1 MNHAIVEP
9 AQWAQSQFA
18 GARLGD
24 VRRSRRL
31 VRVAAALARAK
42 GGTLA
47 SALKAWGDL
56 KAAYRLVGSPQATR
70 EAIQEPHLAGVRA
83 ALKEGGVY
91 LIIEDTTDID
101 LTHRRELEGVM
112 GWIGD
117 GRGIGFW
124 LHTSLAARIEGYDQQ
139 GRPRVGIVGLLAQQ
153 AWQRTHEPRRKRESR
168 AQRAHR
174 PERESDRWAKVFE
187 HQRAPAE
194 ARWIYVADR
203 ESDIYETFQRCRQA
217 GVRFVIRAKHPRA
230 LQDAPENMFEA
241 AAGAPPV
248 GRYEVSLRAR
258 PGVAARQ
265 AALEVRRAPVT
276 LRAPWRPGGAHAPL
290 ELTVLD
296 VCERTPAPGLKAP
309 IHWRLLTD
317 LPCEDWQA
325 VRRAVGCYERR
336 WLIEEYHKALKSGL
350 GMEQTQLGTPERI
363 LALCGILSVVACRLL
378 ELRCRGQ
385 RQPDEPIDPA
395 AIWPMALAVLRAQY
409 GEPRSG
415 WTWRELLVSIARLGG
430 FLARKSDGLPGWQ
443 TLWRGMQTLL
453 ILEQGFLLG
462 QRKTPKCG

>member
-1 MNHAIVEP
+1 MSHAVVEP

-24 VRRSRRL
+24 ARRSRRL
-31 VRVAAALARAK
+31 VRVATALARAK
-42 GGTLA
+42 SGTLA
-47 SALKAWGDL
+47 KALKSWADL
-56 KAAYRLVGSPQATR
+56 KAAYRLVGSPEATR
-70 EAIQEPHLAGVRA
+70 EAVQEPHLAGVRA
-83 ALKEGGVY
+83 ALQGAGVY

-101 LTHRRELEGVM
+101 LTHRRDLEGVM

-124 LHTSLAARIEGYDQQ
+124 LHTSLAARIEGYDRQ

-153 AWQRTHEPRRKRESR
+153 AWQRTHPPRRKTETR

-174 PERESDRWAKVFE
+174 PGRESDRWAKVFE
-187 HQRAPAE
+187 GQRAPAE
-194 ARWIYVADR
+194 ATWIYVADR
-203 ESDIYETFQRCRQA
+203 DGDIYETFERCMQA

-230 LQDAPENMFEA
+230 LHEARGNIFDAVA
-241 AAGAPPV
+241 AAAPM
-248 GRYEVSLRAR
+248 GSYEVSLRAR

-296 VCERTPAPGLKAP
+296 VCETAPAPGLKAP
-309 IHWRLLTD
+309 IHWRLLTN

-363 LALCGILSVVACRLL
+363 LTLCGVLSIVACRLL
-378 ELRCRGQ
+378 ELKCRGQ
-385 RQPDEPIDPA
+385 MEPDEPIDPGG
-395 AIWPMALAVLRAQY
+395 ISPTALAVLTAQY
-409 GEPRSG
+409 GEPPSG
-415 WTWRELLVSIARLGG
+415 WTWRVLMVSIARLGG

-453 ILEQGFLLG
+453 ILEQGFLLAKLEKP
-462 QRKTPKCG
+462 RCG